1 MRFAASLLSASA
13 LGCACLGGAAHAA
26 APAPVRVKSSQ
37 SAAAVPAAVQLKR
50 ITVRATY
57 IRPGGKSALKMSVP
71 VRDIPFSL
79 VDYGHAFMRAV
90 DTTSLTDLY
99 GYMSDVQRAGPSGYD
114 ISIRGFTTSATD
126 PNSVLVDGLPG
137 LPARTA
143 SPETA
148 DIERVEVIKGPASV
162 LYGQAQPG
170 GFINL
175 ITKKPRAQYHS
186 SFELRADT
194 YDGAG
199 VPFGNRNTYTGIVDT
214 TGALDS
220 SGRVLGRFISQ
231 YTNAQSFRSFVM
243 DKDVMVAPSLTWNIS
258 PRTKATLL
266 LEYRHGNDSWDQG
279 LVAPGFNSKL
289 IAPIRTRYQNP
300 EDKEV
305 EKGETATLL
314 VRHRFSRRLTWN
326 FNARSVYTEDYEI
339 GFDTHSVLKNLVT
352 LSRTDRAQ
360 DNHNHYN
367 FIDTSMTERFAI
379 GPVKNRLLTGL
390 TYGEIIH
397 DYNRIRDFA
406 TPLLNI
412 DIYDPV
418 IGYND
423 VAPPPSSEPPQQH
436 TWANDKMYAAY
447 GTDLITFSQ
456 HWKGVVGARY
466 EDDEQ
471 LTREL
476 RLPNVPNTTASF
488 NSAFPMGG
496 IIYQPDKDW
505 SIYAS
510 YSTSFVP
517 PPPGAESV
525 VPGQALKAQTASQE
539 ETGVKYQSPHG
550 RFNATL
556 SVFNIKEV
564 NLIQVIGITGLYEQI
579 GAVRSRGA
587 ELEVNARPTRWW
599 QLVANYALVDAR
611 IIDTTVQQDIGSPT
625 LNSPKNSASVLS
637 RMQLP
642 GKLHRFGWMLGV
654 IYRSGRVGNLPTAK
668 EPLTF
673 IMPGYTTVTTGIS
686 YTGDSYSVALK
697 IDNLLDKQYYQS
709 AFSAVRITPGAPR
722 NIALIFRKRFD

>member
-1 MRFAASLLSASA
+1 MRFIASLLSASA
-13 LGCACLGGAAHAA
+13 LGCACLGAAHAA
-26 APAPVRVKSSQ
+26 EPVSASPKSVP
-37 SAAAVPAAVQLKR
+37 SAAVHLRR
-50 ITVRATY
+50 ITVSATY

-79 VDYGHAFMRAV
+79 VDYGHAFMKAV
-90 DTTSLTDLY
+90 DTTRLTDLY

-114 ISIRGFTTSATD
+114 ISIRGFTTSSTD

-175 ITKKPRAQYHS
+175 ITKKPRARYHTS
-186 SFELRADT
+186 VELRTDT
-194 YDGAG
+194 YAGAG
-199 VPFGNRNTYTGIVDT
+199 IPFGNRNTYTGIIDT
-214 TGALDS
+214 TGALDPS
-220 SGRVLGRFISQ
+220 HRFLGRFISQ

-243 DKDVMVAPSLTWNIS
+243 NKDVMVAPSLTWNIS
-258 PRTKATLL
+258 PNTKATLL

-279 LVAPGFNSKL
+279 LVAPDFNSRL
-289 IAPIRTRYQNP
+289 IAPITTRYQNP
-300 EDKEV
+300 EDKEM

-314 VRHRFSRRLTWN
+314 LHHRFSRQLTWN
-326 FNARSVYTEDYEI
+326 LNARSVYTEDYEI

-367 FIDTSMTERFAI
+367 FVDTSMTDRFAI
-379 GPVKNRLLTGL
+379 GPVSNRLLMGL
-390 TYGEIIH
+390 TYGEVIH

-423 VAPPPSSEPPQQH
+423 VAPPASSEPPQQH
-436 TWANDKMYAAY
+436 TWADDKMYAVY
-447 GTDLITFSQ
+447 GTDLLNFAR

-476 RLPNVPNTTASF
+476 RLPNVPNKTASF

-496 IIYQPDKDW
+496 VIYQPDKDW

-517 PPPGAESV
+517 PPPGAQSV

-539 ETGVKYQSPHG
+539 ETGVKYQSPHD
-550 RFNATL
+550 RLNATL
-556 SVFNIKEV
+556 SLFNIKEI

-611 IIDTTVQQDIGSPT
+611 IIDTAVKEDIGSPT
-625 LNSPKNSASVLS
+625 LNSPKNSASLLS
-637 RMQLP
+637 RLQFP
-642 GKLHRFGWMLGV
+642 GKLRRFGWMLGV
-654 IYRSGRVGNLPTAK
+654 IYRSARVGNLPTAK
-668 EPLTF
+668 EPLKF
-673 IMPGYTTVTTGIS
+673 VMPGYTTVTTGIS
-686 YTGDSYSVALK
+686 YRGDSYSIALK
-697 IDNLLDKQYYQS
+697 VDNLLDKQYYQS

-722 NIALIFRKRFD
+722 DVALTFRKRFD